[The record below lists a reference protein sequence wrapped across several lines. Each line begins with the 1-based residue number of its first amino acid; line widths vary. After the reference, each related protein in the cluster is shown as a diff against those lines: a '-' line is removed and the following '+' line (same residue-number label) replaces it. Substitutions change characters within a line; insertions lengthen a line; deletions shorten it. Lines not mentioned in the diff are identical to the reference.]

1 MSASRLT
8 GFTLV
13 EMVVALAAVAMLA
26 VMALP
31 AFQGRLAEARR
42 GDATAALQRIQV
54 AQERYRDAHGGYAS
68 SLAPLGVGARSSE
81 GLYDLAL
88 EAGPG
93 ERYVGRARAR
103 ADGAQAH
110 DTACAEIS
118 LHVEQGF
125 ATLGPTTRCWA
136 R

>member
-1 MSASRLT
+1 MAPRSFS

-31 AFQGRLAEARR
+31 TFQGRLAEARR

-54 AQERYRDAHGGYAS
+54 AQDRYRDAHGLYATT
-68 SLAPLGVGARSSE
+68 LAPLGVAALSSE

-88 EAGPG
+88 EVGPG
-93 ERYVGRARAR
+93 DRYVGRARAR
-103 ADGAQAH
+103 ADGSQAH
-110 DTACAEIS
+110 DGACAEIS

-125 ATLGPTTRCWA
+125 ATLGPTTRCWG

>member
-1 MSASRLT
+1 MALRRFS

-31 AFQGRLAEARR
+31 TFQGRLAEARR

-54 AQERYRDAHGGYAS
+54 AQERYRDAHGLYADA
-68 SLAPLGVGARSSE
+68 LAPLGVAALSSE

-88 EAGPG
+88 EVGPG

-110 DTACAEIS
+110 DSACAEIS

-125 ATLGPTTRCWA
+125 ATLGPSPRCWA

>member
-1 MSASRLT
+1 MSASRRT

-31 AFQGRLAEARR
+31 TFQGRLAEARR

-54 AQERYRDAHGGYAS
+54 AQERYRDAHGAYAS
-68 SLAPLGVGARSSE
+68 SLTPLGVGVRSSE
-81 GLYDLAL
+81 GLYDLAV
-88 EAGPG
+88 EVGPG

-103 ADGAQAH
+103 ADGAQAQ